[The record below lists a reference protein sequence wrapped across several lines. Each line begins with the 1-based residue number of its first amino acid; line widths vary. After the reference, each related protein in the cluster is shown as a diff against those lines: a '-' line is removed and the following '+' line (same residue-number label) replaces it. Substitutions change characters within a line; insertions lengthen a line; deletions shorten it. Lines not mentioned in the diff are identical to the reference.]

1 MGHVA
6 LIRNWRGAYRILVRK
21 AEGNISL
28 GGMSRG
34 WEDNIKITF

>member
-6 LIRNWRGAYRILVRK
+6 LIRDWRGAYRILVGK

-28 GGMSRG
+28 GRMSLG
-34 WEDNIKITF
+34 WEDNIKINF